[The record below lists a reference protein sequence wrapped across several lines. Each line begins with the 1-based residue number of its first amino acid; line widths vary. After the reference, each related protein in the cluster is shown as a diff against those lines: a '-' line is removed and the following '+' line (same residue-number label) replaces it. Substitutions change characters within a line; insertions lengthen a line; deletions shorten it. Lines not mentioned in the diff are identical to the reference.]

1 MTALLTPELI
11 VSTIEQAPI
20 QGRIMLKLLLL
31 QHFDITPEEI
41 NHIAADRP
49 DPRCVAGSKP
59 LHQLVK
65 QDALRDVTSRRDEYR
80 RRVRLRRERL
90 WLQMEAMKGMIA
102 LADGLVRAA
111 TELLL
116 IRCKVDATALNTIKQ
131 EARAAVPKPAIRLLN
146 RRWDEDDISA
156 EAYQEARLGLE
167 IQTQLRLLDKYRKR
181 FELSEREWKSINA
194 TPLQDHEIGHIWG
207 IPAGSLAGRKVKHL
221 HQYLQA
227 IQASLQRSSAK
238 DVLATAP
245 LDLWKETLMVLG
257 ERPVE
262 RSIAHYDGLERTEDA
277 LVEKLRTF
285 AWGTLGE
292 DLEAKFWLSLVHGAS
307 SNAVHSENTRSLFGL
322 QRLMAVLSEI
332 DASPEALEQELL
344 TRTAPIAKEALALTD
359 EASQPAVEEVGQMK
373 QHVLT
378 SFMGELHEDLRR

>member
-11 VSTIEQAPI
+11 ASTIEQAPI

-41 NHIAADRP
+41 SHIAADRP

-59 LHQLVK
+59 IHQMVK

-90 WLQMEAMKGMIA
+90 WLQMESMKGMIT
-102 LADGLVRAA
+102 LAEGMVRAA
-111 TELLL
+111 SDLL
-116 IRCKVDATALNTIKQ
+116 ITRYKMSPEALNSIKQ

-167 IQTQLRLLDKYRKR
+167 IQTQLRLLDKYKKR

-194 TPLQDHEIGHIWG
+194 APLQDHEIGHIWG

-227 IQASLQRSSAK
+227 IQTILQKTSPK
-238 DVLATAP
+238 DVPATGS
-245 LDLWKETLMVLG
+245 LDLWKETLTVLSQ
-257 ERPVE
+257 RPVE
-262 RSIAHYDGLERTEDA
+262 RSIAHYDGLERTEEA
-277 LVEKLRTF
+277 LVERLRTF

-332 DASPEALEQELL
+332 DSSPDALEQELL
-344 TRTAPIAKEALALTD
+344 TRTAPVAKEALALPD
-359 EASQPAVEEVGQMK
+359 DAAQPKQEEMGQMQ

-378 SFMGELHEDLRR
+378 SFIGELHNDLQR

>member
-1 MTALLTPELI
+1 MTALLTSDLI
-11 VSTIEQAPI
+11 ASTIEQAPI

-31 QHFDITPEEI
+31 QHFDITTEEI

-59 LHQLVK
+59 IHQMVK

-90 WLQMEAMKGMIA
+90 WLQMEAMKGMIG
-102 LADGLVRAA
+102 LAEGLVRAA
-111 TELLL
+111 TDLL
-116 IRCKVDATALNTIKQ
+116 ITRYAVDPETLNGLKRD
-131 EARAAVPKPAIRLLN
+131 ARAAVPKPAIRLLN
-146 RRWDEDDISA
+146 RRWDENDITA

-194 TPLQDHEIGHIWG
+194 APMQDHEIGHIWG

-227 IQASLQRSSAK
+227 LQTSLQKSSAK
-238 DVLATAP
+238 DVPATAP
-245 LDLWKETLMVLG
+245 LDLWKETLAVLS

-262 RSIAHYDGLERTEDA
+262 RSIALYDGLERTEDA

-285 AWGTLGE
+285 VWGTLGE
-292 DLEAKFWLSLVHGAS
+292 ELEAKFWLSLVHGAS

-322 QRLMAVLSEI
+322 QRLIAVLSEI
-332 DASPEALEQELL
+332 DTSPDALEEELL
-344 TRTAPIAKEALALTD
+344 ARTAPVAKEALTITD
-359 EASQPAVEEVGQMK
+359 ETAQPKAEEVGQMQ
-373 QHVLT
+373 QHVLN
-378 SFMGELHEDLRR
+378 SFVGELHNDLQR

>member
-11 VSTIEQAPI
+11 ASTIEQAPI

-41 NHIAADRP
+41 SHIAADRP

-59 LHQLVK
+59 IHQMVK

-90 WLQMEAMKGMIA
+90 WLQMESMKGMIT
-102 LADGLVRAA
+102 LAEGMVRAA
-111 TELLL
+111 SDLLVTQY
-116 IRCKVDATALNTIKQ
+116 KMSPEALNSIKQ
-131 EARAAVPKPAIRLLN
+131 DARAAVPKPAIRLLN

-167 IQTQLRLLDKYRKR
+167 IQTQLRLLDKYKKR

-194 TPLQDHEIGHIWG
+194 APLQDHEIGHIWG

-227 IQASLQRSSAK
+227 IQTILQKTSPK
-238 DVLATAP
+238 DVPATGP
-245 LDLWKETLMVLG
+245 LDLWKETLTVLSQ
-257 ERPVE
+257 RPVE
-262 RSIAHYDGLERTEDA
+262 RSIAHYDGLERTEEA

-332 DASPEALEQELL
+332 DSSPDALEQELL
-344 TRTAPIAKEALALTD
+344 TRTAPVAKEALALPD
-359 EASQPAVEEVGQMK
+359 EAAQPKQEEMGQMQ

-378 SFMGELHEDLRR
+378 SFIGELHNDLQR

>member
-11 VSTIEQAPI
+11 ASTIEQAPI

-41 NHIAADRP
+41 SHIAADRP

-59 LHQLVK
+59 IHQMVK

-90 WLQMEAMKGMIA
+90 WLQMESMKGMIA
-102 LADGLVRAA
+102 LAEGMVRAA
-111 TELLL
+111 SDLLVTQY
-116 IRCKVDATALNTIKQ
+116 KMSPEALNSIKQ

-167 IQTQLRLLDKYRKR
+167 IQTQLRLLDKYKKR

-194 TPLQDHEIGHIWG
+194 APLQDHEIGHIWG

-227 IQASLQRSSAK
+227 IQTILQKTSPK
-238 DVLATAP
+238 DVPATGS
-245 LDLWKETLMVLG
+245 LDLWKETLTVLSQ
-257 ERPVE
+257 RPVE
-262 RSIAHYDGLERTEDA
+262 RSIAHYDGLERTEEA
-277 LVEKLRTF
+277 LVERLRTF

-332 DASPEALEQELL
+332 DSSPDALEQELL
-344 TRTAPIAKEALALTD
+344 TRTAPVAKEALALPD
-359 EASQPAVEEVGQMK
+359 DAAQPKQEEMGQMQ

-378 SFMGELHEDLRR
+378 SFIGELHNDLQR

>member
-1 MTALLTPELI
+1 MSVLLTHELI
-11 VSTIEQAPI
+11 ESAIEQSPI
-20 QGRIMLKLLLL
+20 QARIMLKLLLL

-59 LHQLVK
+59 IHQVVK

-80 RRVRLRRERL
+80 RRVRLRRERV

-102 LADGLVRAA
+102 LAEGMVRAA
-111 TELLL
+111 TDLLQT
-116 IRCKVDATALNTIKQ
+116 RYGVTPDAVAAIKQ
-131 EARAAVPKPAIRLLN
+131 QARAAVPKPAIRLLD
-146 RRWDEDDISA
+146 RRWDENDISA

-167 IQTQLRLLDKYRKR
+167 IQTQLRLLEKYRKR

-194 TPLQDHEIGHIWG
+194 APMQDHEIGHIWG

-221 HQYLQA
+221 HQYLQT
-227 IQASLQRSSAK
+227 IQTTLQRSSAK
-238 DVLATAP
+238 DLPVAGS
-245 LDLWKETLMVLG
+245 LDLWKETLAVLS

-262 RSIAHYDGLERTEDA
+262 RSISVYDGLERTEDA
-277 LVEKLRTF
+277 LVAKLRAF
-285 AWGTLGE
+285 VWGTLGE

-322 QRLMAVLSEI
+322 QRLMATLSES
-332 DASPEALEQELL
+332 DSSPEALEEELL
-344 TRTAPIAKEALALTD
+344 IRTAPTAKEAVALTD
-359 EASQPAVEEVGQMK
+359 ESGPPSGEEVDQMK
-373 QHVLT
+373 QHVLN
-378 SFMGELHEDLRR
+378 SFMGELHNDLQR

>member
-11 VSTIEQAPI
+11 ASTIEQAPI

-41 NHIAADRP
+41 SHIAADRP

-59 LHQLVK
+59 IHQMVK

-90 WLQMEAMKGMIA
+90 WLQMESMKGMIA
-102 LADGLVRAA
+102 LAEGMVRAA
-111 TELLL
+111 SDLLVTQYKL
-116 IRCKVDATALNTIKQ
+116 SPEALNSIKQ

-167 IQTQLRLLDKYRKR
+167 IQTQLRLLDKYKKR

-194 TPLQDHEIGHIWG
+194 APLQDHEIGHIWG

-227 IQASLQRSSAK
+227 IQTILQKTSPK
-238 DVLATAP
+238 DVPAPGP
-245 LDLWKETLMVLG
+245 LDLWKETLTVLSQ
-257 ERPVE
+257 RPVE
-262 RSIAHYDGLERTEDA
+262 RSIAHYDGLERTEEA

-332 DASPEALEQELL
+332 DSSPDALEQELL
-344 TRTAPIAKEALALTD
+344 TRTAPVAKEALALPD
-359 EASQPAVEEVGQMK
+359 EAAQPKQEEMGQMQ

-378 SFMGELHEDLRR
+378 SFIGELHNDLQR

>member
-1 MTALLTPELI
+1 MTAILTPELI
-11 VSTIEQAPI
+11 ASTIDQAPI

-41 NHIAADRP
+41 SHIAADRP

-59 LHQLVK
+59 LHQMVK

-90 WLQMEAMKGMIA
+90 WLQMESMKGMIA
-102 LADGLVRAA
+102 LAEGMVRAA
-111 TELLL
+111 TDLLVT
-116 IRCKVDATALNTIKQ
+116 RYKAAPEALNALKQ

-167 IQTQLRLLDKYRKR
+167 IQTQLRLLDKYKKR

-227 IQASLQRSSAK
+227 IQTTLQKTSPK
-238 DVLATAP
+238 DVPATGP
-245 LDLWKETLMVLG
+245 LDLWKETLLVLG

-262 RSIAHYDGLERTEDA
+262 RSVAHYDGLERTEEA
-277 LVEKLRTF
+277 LVEKLRIF
-285 AWGTLGE
+285 AWGTLSE

-332 DASPEALEQELL
+332 DSNPDALEEELL
-344 TRTAPIAKEALALTD
+344 IRTAPVPKEALALTD
-359 EASQPAVEEVGQMK
+359 EAAQAKPEEMGQMQ

-378 SFMGELHEDLRR
+378 SFIGELHNDLQR

>member
-1 MTALLTPELI
+1 MLTPELI
-11 VSTIEQAPI
+11 ASTIEQAPI

-31 QHFDITPEEI
+31 QHFDITPDEI

-59 LHQLVK
+59 IHQLVK

-90 WLQMEAMKGMIA
+90 WLQMEAMKGMIS
-102 LADGLVRAA
+102 LAEGLIRAA
-111 TELLL
+111 TDLL
-116 IRCKVDATALNTIKQ
+116 ITRYKVDAEGVNAIKQ
-131 EARAAVPKPAIRLLN
+131 GARAAVPKPAIRLLN
-146 RRWDEDDISA
+146 RRWDENDITA

-167 IQTQLRLLDKYRKR
+167 IQTQLRLVDKYRKR

-194 TPLQDHEIGHIWG
+194 APMQDHEIGHIWG

-227 IQASLQRSSAK
+227 LQTSLQKSSGEN
-238 DVLATAP
+238 VPATAP
-245 LDLWKETLMVLG
+245 IDLWKETLTVLS

-262 RSIAHYDGLERTEDA
+262 RSIALYDGLERTEDA

-332 DASPEALEQELL
+332 DTSPDGLEQELL
-344 TRTAPIAKEALALTD
+344 TRTAPAAKETLELAD
-359 EASQPAVEEVGQMK
+359 QAAQSKAEEIGQMQ
-373 QHVLT
+373 QHVLN
-378 SFMGELHEDLRR
+378 SFIGELHNDLQR

>member
-1 MTALLTPELI
+1 
-11 VSTIEQAPI
+11 
-20 QGRIMLKLLLL
+20 
-31 QHFDITPEEI
+31 
-41 NHIAADRP
+41 
-49 DPRCVAGSKP
+49 
-59 LHQLVK
+59 
-65 QDALRDVTSRRDEYR
+65 
-80 RRVRLRRERL
+80 
-90 WLQMEAMKGMIA
+90 MKGMIA
-102 LADGLVRAA
+102 LAEGLVRAGSD
-111 TELLL
+111 LLL
-116 IRCKVDATALNTIKQ
+116 AQYKVDAAAVNALKQ

-181 FELSEREWKSINA
+181 FELSERDWKSINA
-194 TPLQDHEIGHIWG
+194 APLQDHEIGHIWG
-207 IPAGSLAGRKVKHL
+207 IPAGSLAARKVKHL

-227 IQASLQRSSAK
+227 IQTALQRSSAK
-238 DVLATAP
+238 DLPATAP
-245 LDLWKETLMVLG
+245 LDLWKETLSVLG

-292 DLEAKFWLSLVHGAS
+292 DLEGKFWLSLVHGAS

-332 DASPEALEQELL
+332 DTSPDALEQEML
-344 TRTAPIAKEALALTD
+344 TRTAPISKESLALAD
-359 EASQPAVEEVGQMK
+359 EAAQPAVEEVGQMK

-378 SFMGELHEDLRR
+378 SFMGELHDDLRR

>member
-11 VSTIEQAPI
+11 ASTIDQAPI

-41 NHIAADRP
+41 SHIAADRP

-59 LHQLVK
+59 IHQMVK

-90 WLQMEAMKGMIA
+90 WLQMESMKGMIA
-102 LADGLVRAA
+102 LAEGMVRAA
-111 TELLL
+111 SDLLVTQY
-116 IRCKVDATALNTIKQ
+116 KMSPEALNSIKQ

-167 IQTQLRLLDKYRKR
+167 IQTQLRLLDKYKKR

-194 TPLQDHEIGHIWG
+194 APLQDHEIGHIWG

-227 IQASLQRSSAK
+227 IQTILQKTSPK
-238 DVLATAP
+238 DVPATGP
-245 LDLWKETLMVLG
+245 LDLWKETLTVLSQ
-257 ERPVE
+257 RPVE
-262 RSIAHYDGLERTEDA
+262 RSIAHYDGLERTEEA
-277 LVEKLRTF
+277 LVEKLRIF

-332 DASPEALEQELL
+332 DSSPDALEQELL
-344 TRTAPIAKEALALTD
+344 TRTAPVAKEALALPD
-359 EASQPAVEEVGQMK
+359 EAAQPKQEEMGQMQ

-378 SFMGELHEDLRR
+378 SFIGELHNDLQR

>member
-11 VSTIEQAPI
+11 ASTIEQAPI

-41 NHIAADRP
+41 SHIAADRP

-59 LHQLVK
+59 IHQMVK

-90 WLQMEAMKGMIA
+90 WLQMESMKGMIT
-102 LADGLVRAA
+102 LAEGMVRAA
-111 TELLL
+111 SDLLVTQY
-116 IRCKVDATALNTIKQ
+116 KMSPEALNSIKQ

-167 IQTQLRLLDKYRKR
+167 IQTQLRLLDKYKKR

-194 TPLQDHEIGHIWG
+194 APLQDYEIGHIWG

-227 IQASLQRSSAK
+227 IQTILQKTSPK
-238 DVLATAP
+238 DVPATGS
-245 LDLWKETLMVLG
+245 LDLWKETLTVLSQ
-257 ERPVE
+257 RPVE
-262 RSIAHYDGLERTEDA
+262 RSIAHYDGLERTEEA
-277 LVEKLRTF
+277 LVERLRTF

-332 DASPEALEQELL
+332 DSSPDALEQELL
-344 TRTAPIAKEALALTD
+344 TRTAPVAKEALALPD
-359 EASQPAVEEVGQMK
+359 DAAQPKQEEMGQMQ

-378 SFMGELHEDLRR
+378 SFIGELHNDLQR

>member
-1 MTALLTPELI
+1 MTAILTPELI
-11 VSTIEQAPI
+11 ASTIDQAPI

-41 NHIAADRP
+41 SHIAADRP

-59 LHQLVK
+59 LHQMVK

-90 WLQMEAMKGMIA
+90 WLQMESMKGMIA
-102 LADGLVRAA
+102 LAEGMVRAA
-111 TELLL
+111 TDLLVT
-116 IRCKVDATALNTIKQ
+116 RYKAAPEALNALKQ

-167 IQTQLRLLDKYRKR
+167 IQTQLRLLDKYKKR

-194 TPLQDHEIGHIWG
+194 APLQDHEIGHIWG

-227 IQASLQRSSAK
+227 IQTTLQKTSPK
-238 DVLATAP
+238 DVPATGP
-245 LDLWKETLMVLG
+245 LDLWKETLLVLG

-262 RSIAHYDGLERTEDA
+262 RSVAHYDGLERTEEA
-277 LVEKLRTF
+277 LVEKLRIF
-285 AWGTLGE
+285 AWGTLSE

-332 DASPEALEQELL
+332 DSNPDALEEELL
-344 TRTAPIAKEALALTD
+344 IRTAPVPKEALALTD
-359 EASQPAVEEVGQMK
+359 EAAQAKPEEMGQMQ

-378 SFMGELHEDLRR
+378 SFIGELHNDLQR

>member
-116 IRCKVDATALNTIKQ
+116 IRYKVDATALNTIKQ

>member
-1 MTALLTPELI
+1 MSALLTPELI
-11 VSTIEQAPI
+11 ASTIEQSPI
-20 QGRIMLKLLLL
+20 QARIMLKLLLL

-41 NHIAADRP
+41 THIAADRP

-59 LHQLVK
+59 IHQVVK

-90 WLQMEAMKGMIA
+90 WLQMEGMKGMTA
-102 LADGLVRAA
+102 LAEGMVRAA
-111 TELLL
+111 ADLLQT
-116 IRCKVDATALNTIKQ
+116 RFKVAPDAVAAIKQ
-131 EARAAVPKPAIRLLN
+131 QARAAVPKPAIRLLD

-194 TPLQDHEIGHIWG
+194 TPMQDHEIGHIWG

-221 HQYLQA
+221 HHYLQA
-227 IQASLQRSSAK
+227 IQTALQRSSIQ
-238 DVLATAP
+238 DLPVTAS
-245 LDLWKETLMVLG
+245 LDLWKETLAVLG

-262 RSIAHYDGLERTEDA
+262 RSIALYDGLERTEDA
-277 LVEKLRTF
+277 LVAKLRAF
-285 AWGTLGE
+285 VWGTLGE

-322 QRLMAVLSEI
+322 QRLMATLSEV
-332 DASPEALEQELL
+332 DNSPEALEEELL
-344 TRTAPIAKEALALTD
+344 TRTAPVAKEVLALTD
-359 EASQPAVEEVGQMK
+359 EAAPPTEEEVGQMK
-373 QHVLT
+373 QHVLN
-378 SFMGELHEDLRR
+378 SFMGELHNDLQR

>member
-1 MTALLTPELI
+1 MLTPELI
-11 VSTIEQAPI
+11 ASTIEQAPI

-31 QHFDITPEEI
+31 QHFDITPDEI

-59 LHQLVK
+59 IHQLVK

-80 RRVRLRRERL
+80 RLRLRRERL
-90 WLQMEAMKGMIA
+90 WLQMEAMKGMIS
-102 LADGLVRAA
+102 LAEGLIRAA
-111 TELLL
+111 TDLL
-116 IRCKVDATALNTIKQ
+116 ITRYKVDAEGVNAIKQ
-131 EARAAVPKPAIRLLN
+131 GARAAVPKPAIRLLN
-146 RRWDEDDISA
+146 RRWDENDITA

-167 IQTQLRLLDKYRKR
+167 IQTQLRLVDKYRKR

-194 TPLQDHEIGHIWG
+194 APMQDHEIGHIWG

-227 IQASLQRSSAK
+227 LQTSLQKSSGEN
-238 DVLATAP
+238 VPATAP
-245 LDLWKETLMVLG
+245 IDLWKETLTVLS

-262 RSIAHYDGLERTEDA
+262 RSIALYDGLERTEDA
-277 LVEKLRTF
+277 LVEKLRIF

-332 DASPEALEQELL
+332 DTSPDGLEQELL
-344 TRTAPIAKEALALTD
+344 TRTAPAAKETLELAD
-359 EASQPAVEEVGQMK
+359 QAAQAKAEEIGQMQ
-373 QHVLT
+373 QHVLN
-378 SFMGELHEDLRR
+378 SFIGELHNDLQR

>member
-11 VSTIEQAPI
+11 ASTIEQAPI

-41 NHIAADRP
+41 SHIAADRP

-59 LHQLVK
+59 IHQMVK

-90 WLQMEAMKGMIA
+90 WLQMESMKGMIA
-102 LADGLVRAA
+102 LAEGMVRAA
-111 TELLL
+111 SDLLVTQY
-116 IRCKVDATALNTIKQ
+116 KMSPEALNSIKQ

-167 IQTQLRLLDKYRKR
+167 IQTQLRLLDKYKKR

-194 TPLQDHEIGHIWG
+194 APLQDHEIGHIWG

-227 IQASLQRSSAK
+227 IQTILQKTSPK
-238 DVLATAP
+238 DVPATGP
-245 LDLWKETLMVLG
+245 LDLWKETLTVLSQ
-257 ERPVE
+257 RPVE
-262 RSIAHYDGLERTEDA
+262 RSIAHYDGLERTEEA
-277 LVEKLRTF
+277 LVEKLRIF

-332 DASPEALEQELL
+332 DSSPDALEQELL
-344 TRTAPIAKEALALTD
+344 TRTAPVAKEALALPD
-359 EASQPAVEEVGQMK
+359 EAAQPKQEEMGQMQ

-378 SFMGELHEDLRR
+378 SFIGELHNDLQR

>member
-11 VSTIEQAPI
+11 ASTIDQAPI

-41 NHIAADRP
+41 SHIAADRP

-59 LHQLVK
+59 IHQMVK

-90 WLQMEAMKGMIA
+90 WLQMESMKGMIA
-102 LADGLVRAA
+102 LAEGMVRAA
-111 TELLL
+111 SDLLVTQY
-116 IRCKVDATALNTIKQ
+116 KMSPEALNSIKQ

-167 IQTQLRLLDKYRKR
+167 IQTQLRLLDKYKKR

-194 TPLQDHEIGHIWG
+194 APLQDHEIGHIWG

-227 IQASLQRSSAK
+227 IQTILQKTSPK
-238 DVLATAP
+238 DVPATGP
-245 LDLWKETLMVLG
+245 LDLWKETLTVLSQ
-257 ERPVE
+257 RPVE
-262 RSIAHYDGLERTEDA
+262 RSIAHYDGLERTEEA
-277 LVEKLRTF
+277 LVERLRTF

-332 DASPEALEQELL
+332 DSSPDALEQELL
-344 TRTAPIAKEALALTD
+344 TRTAPVAKEALALPD
-359 EASQPAVEEVGQMK
+359 DAAQPKQEEMGQMQ

-378 SFMGELHEDLRR
+378 SFIGELHNDLQR

>member
-116 IRCKVDATALNTIKQ
+116 TRYKVDATALNTLKQ

-156 EAYQEARLGLE
+156 EAYREARLGLE

>member
-1 MTALLTPELI
+1 MSALLTPELI
-11 VSTIEQAPI
+11 ASTIEQAPI

-41 NHIAADRP
+41 SHIAADRP

-59 LHQLVK
+59 IHQMVK
-65 QDALRDVTSRRDEYR
+65 QDALKDVTNRRDEYR

-90 WLQMEAMKGMIA
+90 WLQMEAMKGMITLAEGMVRVATDLLRTRYKLTADA
-102 LADGLVRAA
+102 L
-111 TELLL
+111 
-116 IRCKVDATALNTIKQ
+116 DAIKPG
-131 EARAAVPKPAIRLLN
+131 ARAAVPKPAIRLLN

-167 IQTQLRLLDKYRKR
+167 IQAQLRLIEKYKKR
-181 FELSEREWKSINA
+181 LEVSEREWKSINA
-194 TPLQDHEIGHIWG
+194 APMQDHEIGHIWG

-221 HQYLQA
+221 HQYLHA
-227 IQASLQRSSAK
+227 IQTNLQKASAQA
-238 DVLATAP
+238 VPTTGT
-245 LDLWKETLMVLG
+245 LDLWKETLAVLS

-262 RSIAHYDGLERTEDA
+262 RSIAHYDGLERTEEA

-307 SNAVHSENTRSLFGL
+307 SNAVHSENTRSVFGL
-322 QRLMAVLSEI
+322 QRLLAVLSEI
-332 DASPEALEQELL
+332 DSSLDALEEELL
-344 TRTAPIAKEALALTD
+344 ARTAPVPKDIPELTD
-359 EASQPAVEEVGQMK
+359 ETAQPTPEEMGQMQ
-373 QHVLT
+373 QHVLN
-378 SFMGELHEDLRR
+378 SFIGELHNDLQR